1 MLDGTAPH
9 GIEPAQHSSP
19 ASNATE
25 PSAPHMSLY
34 GRFNLIPRSGLLV
47 GRNAEPEAVNNDEI
61 SAKCLVAALSFFL
74 VAKVMKRERFHPPPP
89 FVSNSDRC
97 AREWDRVEIWLLLCS
112 HSFHHFILRLG
123 APLVPNSAPHP
134 STVRVHHCCSIFI
147 ARLGT
152 SRRFGHRFELALTET
167 LTLGR
172 HGLSITRRTLGR
184 SSLCRSLPP
193 SSTNFSDG

>member
-1 MLDGTAPH
+1 MVGYSSNAAGIDFVLDGTAPH

-47 GRNAEPEAVNNDEI
+47 GRNAEPEAINNDEI

-89 FVSNSDRC
+89 SFRILTGALGNGIALKFGFFF
-97 AREWDRVEIWLLLCS
+97 ARTVFITLFYAWALP
-112 HSFHHFILRLG
+112 SFRIAHLIQALSGFI
-123 APLVPNSAPHP
+123 
-134 STVRVHHCCSIFI
+134 I
-147 ARLGT
+147 A
-152 SRRFGHRFELALTET
+152 AAY
-167 LTLGR
+167 
-172 HGLSITRRTLGR
+172 
-184 SSLCRSLPP
+184 SSLVWVLLDV
-193 SSTNFSDG
+193 SDTGLNLH